1 MTDVFWHGEV
11 DNSVLLTSAGYYSL
25 RLKSGGETATLYTFR
40 ADRMKLEGL
49 DPPKQMG
56 SPGFGGGE
64 GGAPE
69 SEDLR
74 ALVDAFET
82 FLGFRDSF
90 NGRNP
95 ELLGARSVES
105 HANALPAIFDAK
117 RGAGGAAAE
126 AEVLRATRR
135 LKKTI
140 VLCGVAAPLAT
151 GVSRPGS
158 LARVCS
164 WTEGTAPDG
173 LVAISRRRA

>member
-1 MTDVFWHGEV
+1 
-11 DNSVLLTSAGYYSL
+11 
-25 RLKSGGETATLYTFR
+25 
-40 ADRMKLEGL
+40 MKLEGL
-49 DPPKQMG
+49 DAPKQMG

-82 FLGFRDSF
+82 FFGFRDSF

-117 RGAGGAAAE
+117 RGAGDAAAE

-140 VLCGVAAPLAT
+140 GLGGSEEIKHGLDADGQRAIEGSGQRDFHFTGNFAA
-151 GVSRPGS
+151 
-158 LARVCS
+158 ARR
-164 WTEGTAPDG
+164 GTK
-173 LVAISRRRA
+173 